1 MEGVNIMP
9 ELENV
14 EKVKVA
20 GFVDPRP
27 RKNKNA
33 ERIKKDEEELQELL
47 KAREQGKQPAEEVEE
62 ISAPEEG
69 ETTEKEDKSLSKEEL
84 SFKKRYGDLRRH
96 MANKDKETEERSKA
110 LEDQLSKATKNEL
123 VLPKSEDE
131 ITAWAKKY
139 PDIAGIVESIADKKA
154 KERSNDLDKRL
165 ESIEKMRV
173 EAVKEKAEAELI
185 KLHPD
190 FSDIREDDKFHDWA
204 DQQPKWVQDALY
216 ENVDDAKSVARVID
230 LYKIDAGITTKKS
243 DSKKSAASAVNTRS
257 KASPTADESNNYIKE
272 SQVDKMSDQ
281 EYAKNQE
288 AILEAMRSGK
298 FVYDLSGAAR

>member
-1 MEGVNIMP
+1 MP

-47 KAREQGKQPAEEVEE
+47 KAKEQGDNPAEEVKEA
-62 ISAPEEG
+62 SAPEKG
-69 ETTEKEDKSLSKEEL
+69 EEATKEDANLSKEEL

-96 MANKDKETEERSKA
+96 MASKDKETEERIKA
-110 LEDQLSKATKNEL
+110 LEDQLSKATRNEL
-123 VLPKSEDE
+123 VLPKSDDE
-131 ITAWAKKY
+131 IAAWTKKY
-139 PDIAGIVESIADKKA
+139 PDVAGIVETIADKKA
-154 KERSNDLDKRL
+154 RERATDLDKRVQD
-165 ESIEKMRV
+165 IEKMRV
-173 EAVKEKAEAELI
+173 DAVKEKAEAELM

-190 FSDIREDDKFHDWA
+190 FIDIREDDKFHDWA
-204 DQQPKWVQDALY
+204 DEQPKWVQDALY

-230 LYKIDAGITTKKS
+230 LYKIDAGIKTKKS
-243 DSKKSAASAVNTRS
+243 DGKSAASAVNTRS
-257 KASPTADESNNYIKE
+257 KTTPTSDDSNNNWRE
-272 SQVDKMSDQ
+272 SQIEKMSDK

-288 AILEAMRSGK
+288 SIMEAMRTGK

>member
-1 MEGVNIMP
+1 MP

-47 KAREQGKQPAEEVEE
+47 KAKEQGGQPAEEVKEVPDTEE
-62 ISAPEEG
+62 ANEAKPE
-69 ETTEKEDKSLSKEEL
+69 DQALSKEEQ

-96 MANKDKETEERSKA
+96 MADKDKKTEERIKA
-110 LEDQLSKATKNEL
+110 LEDQLSKATRNEL

-131 ITAWAKKY
+131 IAEWTKKY
-139 PDIAGIVESIADKKA
+139 PDVAGIVETIADKKA
-154 KERSNDLDKRL
+154 RERSSDLDKRL
-165 ESIEKMRV
+165 ENIEKMRV
-173 EAVKEKAEAELI
+173 EAVKEKAEAELM

-190 FSDIREDDKFHDWA
+190 FSQIREDDKFHDWA
-204 DQQPKWVQDALY
+204 EDQPKWVQDALY

-230 LYKIDAGITTKKS
+230 LYKIDAGIMTKKG
-243 DSKKSAASAVNTRS
+243 DSKRSAASAVNTRS
-257 KASPTADESNNYIKE
+257 KASPTADESNNYIRE
-272 SQVDKMSDQ
+272 SQVDKMSDK

-288 AILEAMRSGK
+288 AIMEAMRTGK

>member
-1 MEGVNIMP
+1 MP

-47 KAREQGKQPAEEVEE
+47 KAKEQGDNPAEEVKET
-62 ISAPEEG
+62 SAPEKRE
-69 ETTEKEDKSLSKEEL
+69 EATKEDENLSKEEL

-96 MANKDKETEERSKA
+96 MASKDKETEERIKA
-110 LEDQLSKATKNEL
+110 LEDQLSKATRNEL
-123 VLPKSEDE
+123 VLPKSDDE
-131 ITAWAKKY
+131 IAAWTKKY
-139 PDIAGIVESIADKKA
+139 PDVAGIVETIADKKA
-154 KERSNDLDKRL
+154 RERSTDLDKRVQD
-165 ESIEKMRV
+165 IEKMRV
-173 EAVKEKAEAELI
+173 DAVKEKAEAELM

-190 FSDIREDDKFHDWA
+190 FMDIREDDKFHDWA
-204 DQQPKWVQDALY
+204 DEQPKWVQDALY

-230 LYKIDAGITTKKS
+230 LYKIDAGIKTKKS
-243 DSKKSAASAVNTRS
+243 DGKSAASAVNTRS
-257 KASPTADESNNYIKE
+257 KTTPTSDDSNNNWRE
-272 SQVDKMSDQ
+272 SQIEKMSDK

-288 AILEAMRSGK
+288 SIMEAMRTGK

>member
-1 MEGVNIMP
+1 MP

-47 KAREQGKQPAEEVEE
+47 KAKEQGDTPAEEVKEA
-62 ISAPEEG
+62 SAPEKG
-69 ETTEKEDKSLSKEEL
+69 EEATKEDENLSKEEL

-96 MANKDKETEERSKA
+96 MASKDKETEERIKA
-110 LEDQLSKATKNEL
+110 LEDQLSKATRNEL
-123 VLPKSEDE
+123 VLPKSDDE
-131 ITAWAKKY
+131 IAAWAKKY
-139 PDIAGIVESIADKKA
+139 PDVAGIVETIADKKA
-154 KERSNDLDKRL
+154 RERSTDLDKRMKD
-165 ESIEKMRV
+165 IEKMRV
-173 EAVKEKAEAELI
+173 DAVKEKAEAELM

-190 FSDIREDDKFHDWA
+190 FIDIREDDKFHDWA
-204 DQQPKWVQDALY
+204 DEQPKWVQDALY

-230 LYKIDAGITTKKS
+230 LYKIDAGIKTKKS
-243 DSKKSAASAVNTRS
+243 DGKSAASAIGTKS
-257 KASPTADESNNYIKE
+257 KTTPTSDESKNYWKE
-272 SQVDKMSDQ
+272 SQIERMSDK

-288 AILEAMRSGK
+288 SIIEAMRTGK

>member
-1 MEGVNIMP
+1 MP

-20 GFVDPRP
+20 GFVDPRS

-47 KAREQGKQPAEEVEE
+47 KAREEGTASSEEVKEASNPEKGEE
-62 ISAPEEG
+62 ES
-69 ETTEKEDKSLSKEEL
+69 KEDKDLSKEEL

-96 MANKDKETEERSKA
+96 MADKDKKTDERIKA
-110 LEDQLSKATKNEL
+110 LETQLSKAAKNEL
-123 VLPKSEDE
+123 VLPKSEEE
-131 ITAWAKKY
+131 IAEWASKY
-139 PDIAGIVESIADKKA
+139 PDVAGIVESIADKKA
-154 KERSNDLDKRL
+154 RERSDDLDKRMKD
-165 ESIEKMRV
+165 IETLRIQ
-173 EAVKEKAEAELI
+173 ATKEKAEAELL

-190 FSDIREDDKFHDWA
+190 FVEIREDDKFHDWA
-204 DQQPKWVQDALY
+204 ENQPKWVQDALY

-230 LYKIDAGITTKKS
+230 LYKVDNGITAKKGNN
-243 DSKKSAASAVNTRS
+243 KSAASAVNTKS
-257 KASPTADESNNYIKE
+257 KASPTSDESNSYIRE
-272 SQVDKMSDQ
+272 SQVDKMSDK

-288 AILEAMRSGK
+288 AIMEAMRSGK

>member
-1 MEGVNIMP
+1 MP

-47 KAREQGKQPAEEVEE
+47 KAKEQGDNPAEEVKEA
-62 ISAPEEG
+62 SAPEKG
-69 ETTEKEDKSLSKEEL
+69 EEATKEDENLSKEEL

-96 MANKDKETEERSKA
+96 MASKDKETEERIKA
-110 LEDQLSKATKNEL
+110 LEDQLSKATRNEL
-123 VLPKSEDE
+123 VLPKSDDE
-131 ITAWAKKY
+131 IAAWTKKY
-139 PDIAGIVESIADKKA
+139 PDVAGIVETIADKKA
-154 KERSNDLDKRL
+154 RERSTDLDKRVQD
-165 ESIEKMRV
+165 IEKMRV
-173 EAVKEKAEAELI
+173 DAVKEKAEAELM

-190 FSDIREDDKFHDWA
+190 FMDIREDDKFHDWA
-204 DQQPKWVQDALY
+204 DEQPKWVQDALY

-230 LYKIDAGITTKKS
+230 LYKIDAGIKTKKS
-243 DSKKSAASAVNTRS
+243 DGKSAASAVNTRS
-257 KASPTADESNNYIKE
+257 KTTPTSDDSNNNWRE
-272 SQVDKMSDQ
+272 SQIEKMSDK

-288 AILEAMRSGK
+288 SIMEAMRTGK

>member
-1 MEGVNIMP
+1 MP

-47 KAREQGKQPAEEVEE
+47 KAKEQGGQPAEEVKEVPDTEE
-62 ISAPEEG
+62 TNEAKS
-69 ETTEKEDKSLSKEEL
+69 EDQNLSKEEQ

-96 MANKDKETEERSKA
+96 MADKDKKTEERIKA
-110 LEDQLSKATKNEL
+110 LEDQLSKAAKNEL

-131 ITAWAKKY
+131 IAEWTKKY
-139 PDIAGIVESIADKKA
+139 PDVAGIVETIADKKA
-154 KERSNDLDKRL
+154 RERSSELDQRL
-165 ESIEKMRV
+165 ENIEKMRV
-173 EAVKEKAEAELI
+173 EAAKDKAEAELM

-190 FSDIREDDKFHDWA
+190 FSQIREDDKFHDWA
-204 DQQPKWVQDALY
+204 DDQPKWVQDALY

-230 LYKIDAGITTKKS
+230 LYKIDAGISTKKS

-257 KASPTADESNNYIKE
+257 KASPTADESNNYIRE
-272 SQVDKMSDQ
+272 SQVDKMSDK

-288 AILEAMRSGK
+288 AIMEAMRTGK

>member
-1 MEGVNIMP
+1 MP

-47 KAREQGKQPAEEVEE
+47 KAREEGTATTEEVKEA
-62 ISAPEEG
+62 SDPEKGE
-69 ETTEKEDKSLSKEEL
+69 ETTKEDANLSKEEL

-96 MANKDKETEERSKA
+96 MASKDKETEERIKA
-110 LEDQLSKATKNEL
+110 LEDQLSKATRNEL
-123 VLPKSEDE
+123 VLPKSDDE
-131 ITAWAKKY
+131 IAAWAKKY
-139 PDIAGIVESIADKKA
+139 PDVAGIVETIADKKA
-154 KERSNDLDKRL
+154 RERSTDLDNRVKD
-165 ESIEKMRV
+165 IEKMRV
-173 EAVKEKAEAELI
+173 DAVKAKAEAELI

-190 FSDIREDDKFHDWA
+190 FIDIREDDKFHDWA
-204 DQQPKWVQDALY
+204 DEQPKWVQDALY
-216 ENVDDAKSVARVID
+216 ENLDDAKSVARVID
-230 LYKIDAGITTKKS
+230 LYKIDAGIKGKKN
-243 DSKKSAASAVNTRS
+243 DSKSAASAVNTRS
-257 KASPTADESNNYIKE
+257 KTTPTFDDSNNNWRE
-272 SQVDKMSDQ
+272 SQIEKMSDK

-288 AILEAMRSGK
+288 SIMEAMRTGK

>member
-1 MEGVNIMP
+1 MP

-20 GFVDPRP
+20 GFVDPRS

-47 KAREQGKQPAEEVEE
+47 KAREEGTATTEE
-62 ISAPEEG
+62 IKEASDPEKG
-69 ETTEKEDKSLSKEEL
+69 EEATKEDANLSKEEL

-96 MANKDKETEERSKA
+96 MASKDKETEERIKA
-110 LEDQLSKATKNEL
+110 LEDQLSKATRNEL
-123 VLPKSEDE
+123 VLPKSDDE
-131 ITAWAKKY
+131 IAAWAKKY
-139 PDIAGIVESIADKKA
+139 PDVAGIVETIADKKA
-154 KERSNDLDKRL
+154 RERSTDLDNRVKD
-165 ESIEKMRV
+165 IEKMRV
-173 EAVKEKAEAELI
+173 DAVKAKAEAELI

-190 FSDIREDDKFHDWA
+190 FVDIREDDKFHDWA
-204 DQQPKWVQDALY
+204 DEQPKWVQDALY

-230 LYKIDAGITTKKS
+230 LYKIDAGIKGKKN
-243 DSKKSAASAVNTRS
+243 DSKSAASAVNTRS
-257 KASPTADESNNYIKE
+257 KTTPTSDDSNGNWRE
-272 SQVDKMSDQ
+272 SQIEKMSDK

-288 AILEAMRSGK
+288 SIIEAMRTGK

>member
-1 MEGVNIMP
+1 MP

-20 GFVDPRP
+20 GFVDPRS

-47 KAREQGKQPAEEVEE
+47 KAKEQGEQPTEEVKEVSDTKE
-62 ISAPEEG
+62 AN
-69 ETTEKEDKSLSKEEL
+69 ETKSEDQALSKEEQ

-96 MANKDKETEERSKA
+96 MADKDKKTEERIKA
-110 LEDQLSKATKNEL
+110 LEDQLSKATRNEL

-131 ITAWAKKY
+131 ITEWAKKY
-139 PDIAGIVESIADKKA
+139 PDVAGIVESIADKKA
-154 KERSNDLDKRL
+154 RERSIDLDKRVQD
-165 ESIEKMRV
+165 IERMRV
-173 EAVKEKAEAELI
+173 EAAKEKAEAELL

-190 FSDIREDDKFHDWA
+190 FADIREDDKFHDWA
-204 DQQPKWVQDALY
+204 DAQPKWVQDALY

-230 LYKIDAGITTKKS
+230 LYKIDSGIKKS
-243 DSKKSAASAVNTRS
+243 SNKSAASAVNTRS
-257 KASPTADESNNYIKE
+257 KASPTSDESNNYIRE
-272 SQVDKMSDQ
+272 SQVDKMSDK

-288 AILEAMRSGK
+288 AIMEAMRTGK

>member
-1 MEGVNIMP
+1 MP

-20 GFVDPRP
+20 GFVDPRS

-47 KAREQGKQPAEEVEE
+47 KAKEQGEQPTEEVKEVSDAKE
-62 ISAPEEG
+62 SDEAKPE
-69 ETTEKEDKSLSKEEL
+69 DQALSKEEQ

-96 MANKDKETEERSKA
+96 MADKDKKTEERIKA
-110 LEDQLSKATKNEL
+110 LEDQLSKAAKNEL

-131 ITAWAKKY
+131 IAEWTKKY
-139 PDIAGIVESIADKKA
+139 PDVAGIVETIADKKA
-154 KERSNDLDKRL
+154 KERSSDLDKRL
-165 ESIEKMRV
+165 ENIERMRV
-173 EAVKEKAEAELI
+173 EAVKEKAEAELM

-190 FSDIREDDKFHDWA
+190 FSEIREDDKFHDWA
-204 DQQPKWVQDALY
+204 DAQPKWVQDALY

-230 LYKIDAGITTKKS
+230 LYKIDAGISAKKS

-257 KASPTADESNNYIKE
+257 KASPTADESNNYWRE
-272 SQVDKMSDQ
+272 SQVDKMSDKD
-281 EYAKNQE
+281 YAKNQE
-288 AILEAMRSGK
+288 AIMEAMRSGK

>member
-1 MEGVNIMP
+1 MP

-47 KAREQGKQPAEEVEE
+47 KAKEQGGQPAEEVKEVPDAKE
-62 ISAPEEG
+62 ADETKPE
-69 ETTEKEDKSLSKEEL
+69 DQALSKEEQ

-96 MANKDKETEERSKA
+96 MADKDKKTEERIKA
-110 LEDQLSKATKNEL
+110 LEDQLSKATRNEL

-131 ITAWAKKY
+131 IAEWTKKY
-139 PDIAGIVESIADKKA
+139 PDVAGIVETIADKKA
-154 KERSNDLDKRL
+154 RERSSDLDKRL
-165 ESIEKMRV
+165 ENIEKMRV
-173 EAVKEKAEAELI
+173 EAAKDKAEAELM

-190 FSDIREDDKFHDWA
+190 FSQIREDDAFHDWA
-204 DQQPKWVQDALY
+204 EAQPKWVQDALY

-230 LYKIDAGITTKKS
+230 LYKIDAGIMTKKG
-243 DSKKSAASAVNTRS
+243 DSKRSAASAVNTRS
-257 KASPTADESNNYIKE
+257 KASPTADESNNYIRE
-272 SQVDKMSDQ
+272 SQVDKMSDK

-288 AILEAMRSGK
+288 AIMEAMRTGK

>member
-1 MEGVNIMP
+1 MP

-47 KAREQGKQPAEEVEE
+47 KAREEGAKPSEEVKEV
-62 ISAPEEG
+62 SATEEG
-69 ETTEKEDKSLSKEEL
+69 EENPKEDKDLSKEEL

-96 MANKDKETEERSKA
+96 MASKDKETEERIKA
-110 LEDQLSKATKNEL
+110 LEDQLSKATRNEL
-123 VLPKSEDE
+123 VLPKSEEE
-131 ITAWAKKY
+131 IAEWTKKY
-139 PDIAGIVESIADKKA
+139 PDVAGIVETIADKKA
-154 KERSNDLDKRL
+154 RQRAGELDKRVQD
-165 ESIEKMRV
+165 IEKMRV
-173 EAVKEKAEAELI
+173 EAVKEKAEAELM

-190 FSDIREDDKFHDWA
+190 FMDIRQDDNFHDWA
-204 DQQPKWVQDALY
+204 DDQPKWVQDALY

-230 LYKIDAGITTKKS
+230 LYKIDAGIMTKKG
-243 DSKKSAASAVNTRS
+243 DSRKSAASAVNTRS
-257 KASPTADESNNYIKE
+257 KASPTADESNNYIRE
-272 SQVDKMSDQ
+272 SQVDKMSDK

-288 AILEAMRSGK
+288 AIMEAMRTGK

>member
-1 MEGVNIMP
+1 MP

-20 GFVDPRP
+20 GFVDPRS

-47 KAREQGKQPAEEVEE
+47 KAKEQGDNPAEEVKEA
-62 ISAPEEG
+62 SAPEKG
-69 ETTEKEDKSLSKEEL
+69 EEATKEDENLSKEEL

-96 MANKDKETEERSKA
+96 MASKDKETEERIKA
-110 LEDQLSKATKNEL
+110 LEDQLSKATRNEL
-123 VLPKSEDE
+123 VLPKSDDE
-131 ITAWAKKY
+131 IAAWAKKY
-139 PDIAGIVESIADKKA
+139 PDVAGIVETIADKKA
-154 KERSNDLDKRL
+154 RERSTDLDKRVQD
-165 ESIEKMRV
+165 IEKMRV
-173 EAVKEKAEAELI
+173 DAVKEKAEAELL

-190 FSDIREDDKFHDWA
+190 FMDIREDDKFHDWA

-230 LYKIDAGITTKKS
+230 LYKIDSGIKTKK
-243 DSKKSAASAVNTRS
+243 DDGKSAASAIGTKS
-257 KASPTADESNNYIKE
+257 KANPISDESKNYWKE
-272 SQVDKMSDQ
+272 SQIDKMSDK

-288 AILEAMRSGK
+288 SIMEAMRSGK
-298 FVYDLSGAAR
+298 FLYDLSGAAR

>member
-1 MEGVNIMP
+1 MP

-47 KAREQGKQPAEEVEE
+47 KAREEGTAPTEE
-62 ISAPEEG
+62 IKEASDPEKG
-69 ETTEKEDKSLSKEEL
+69 EEATKEDKDLSKEEL

-96 MANKDKETEERSKA
+96 MASKDKETEERIKA
-110 LEDQLSKATKNEL
+110 LEAQLTKATKNEL
-123 VLPKSEDE
+123 VLPKSEEE
-131 ITAWAKKY
+131 IAEWTKKY
-139 PDIAGIVESIADKKA
+139 PDVAGIVESIADKKA
-154 KERSNDLDKRL
+154 RERSTDLDKRVQD
-165 ESIEKMRV
+165 IERMRV
-173 EAVKEKAEAELI
+173 EAVKEKAEAELL

-190 FSDIREDDKFHDWA
+190 FADIREDDKFHDWA
-204 DQQPKWVQDALY
+204 EAQPKWVQDALY

-230 LYKIDAGITTKKS
+230 LYKVDNGITAKKS
-243 DSKKSAASAVNTRS
+243 SSKSAASAVNTKS
-257 KASPTADESNNYIKE
+257 KASPTSDESNNYIRE
-272 SQVDKMSDQ
+272 SQVDKMSDK

-288 AILEAMRSGK
+288 AIMEAMRTGK

>member
-1 MEGVNIMP
+1 MP

-47 KAREQGKQPAEEVEE
+47 KARKEGAESSEEIEEVPNAKEGGE
-62 ISAPEEG
+62 AEPEN
-69 ETTEKEDKSLSKEEL
+69 KNLSKEEQ

-96 MANKDKETEERSKA
+96 MADKDKKTEERIKA
-110 LEDQLSKATKNEL
+110 LEDQLSKATRNEL

-131 ITAWAKKY
+131 IAEWAKKY
-139 PDIAGIVESIADKKA
+139 PDVAGIVETIADKKA
-154 KERSNDLDKRL
+154 RERSSDLDKRL
-165 ESIEKMRV
+165 ENIEKMRV
-173 EAVKEKAEAELI
+173 EAAKEKAEAELMR
-185 KLHPD
+185 LHPD
-190 FSDIREDDKFHDWA
+190 FSQIREDDAFHDWA
-204 DQQPKWVQDALY
+204 EAQPKWVQDALY

-230 LYKIDAGITTKKS
+230 LYKIDAGIMTKKG

-257 KASPTADESNNYIKE
+257 KASPTADESNNYIRE
-272 SQVDKMSDQ
+272 SQVDKMSDK

-288 AILEAMRSGK
+288 AIMEAMRTGK

>member
-1 MEGVNIMP
+1 MP

-47 KAREQGKQPAEEVEE
+47 EAKEQGGQPAEEVKEVS
-62 ISAPEEG
+62 SAEKEG
-69 ETTEKEDKSLSKEEL
+69 EDSKEDQSLSKEEQ

-96 MANKDKETEERSKA
+96 MADKDKKTEERIKA
-110 LEDQLSKATKNEL
+110 LEDQLSKATRNEL

-131 ITAWAKKY
+131 IAEWAKKY
-139 PDIAGIVESIADKKA
+139 PDVAGIVETIADKKA
-154 KERSNDLDKRL
+154 RERSSDLDKRL
-165 ESIEKMRV
+165 ENIEKMRV
-173 EAVKEKAEAELI
+173 EAVKEKAEAELM

-190 FSDIREDDKFHDWA
+190 FSQIREDDAFHDWA
-204 DQQPKWVQDALY
+204 EDQPKWVQDALY

-257 KASPTADESNNYIKE
+257 KASPTADESNNYIRE
-272 SQVDKMSDQ
+272 SQVDKMSDK

-288 AILEAMRSGK
+288 AIMEAMRSGK

>member
-1 MEGVNIMP
+1 MP

-47 KAREQGKQPAEEVEE
+47 KAKEQGGQPAEEVKEVPDAKE
-62 ISAPEEG
+62 ADETKPE
-69 ETTEKEDKSLSKEEL
+69 DQALSKEEQ

-96 MANKDKETEERSKA
+96 MADKDKKTEERIKA
-110 LEDQLSKATKNEL
+110 LEDQLSKATRNEL

-131 ITAWAKKY
+131 IAEWTKKY
-139 PDIAGIVESIADKKA
+139 PDVAGIVETIADKKA
-154 KERSNDLDKRL
+154 RERSSDLDKRL
-165 ESIEKMRV
+165 ENIEKMRM
-173 EAVKEKAEAELI
+173 EAAKDKAEAELM

-190 FSDIREDDKFHDWA
+190 FSQIREDDAFHDWA
-204 DQQPKWVQDALY
+204 EAQPKWVQDALY

-230 LYKIDAGITTKKS
+230 LYKIDAGIMTKKG
-243 DSKKSAASAVNTRS
+243 DSKRSAASAVNTRS
-257 KASPTADESNNYIKE
+257 KASPTADESNNYIRE
-272 SQVDKMSDQ
+272 SQVDKMSDK

-288 AILEAMRSGK
+288 AIMEAMRTGK

>member
-1 MEGVNIMP
+1 MP

-47 KAREQGKQPAEEVEE
+47 KAKEQGDNPAEEVKET
-62 ISAPEEG
+62 SAPEKG
-69 ETTEKEDKSLSKEEL
+69 EEATKEDENLSKEEL

-96 MANKDKETEERSKA
+96 MASKDKETEERIKA
-110 LEDQLSKATKNEL
+110 LEDQLSKATRNEL
-123 VLPKSEDE
+123 VLPKSDDE
-131 ITAWAKKY
+131 IAAWTKKY
-139 PDIAGIVESIADKKA
+139 PDVAGIVETIADKKA
-154 KERSNDLDKRL
+154 RERATDLDKRVQD
-165 ESIEKMRV
+165 IEKMRV
-173 EAVKEKAEAELI
+173 DAVKEKAEAELM

-190 FSDIREDDKFHDWA
+190 FMDIREDDKFHDWA
-204 DQQPKWVQDALY
+204 DEQPKWVQDALY

-230 LYKIDAGITTKKS
+230 LYKIDAGIKTKKS
-243 DSKKSAASAVNTRS
+243 DGKSAASAVNTRS
-257 KASPTADESNNYIKE
+257 KTTPTSDDSNNNWRE
-272 SQVDKMSDQ
+272 SQIEKMSDK

-288 AILEAMRSGK
+288 SIMEAMRTGK

>member
-1 MEGVNIMP
+1 MP

-47 KAREQGKQPAEEVEE
+47 KAKEQGDNPAEEVKEA
-62 ISAPEEG
+62 SAPEKG
-69 ETTEKEDKSLSKEEL
+69 EEATKEDANLSKEEL

-96 MANKDKETEERSKA
+96 MASKDKETEERIKA
-110 LEDQLSKATKNEL
+110 LEDQLSKATRNEL
-123 VLPKSEDE
+123 VLPKSDDE
-131 ITAWAKKY
+131 IAAWTKKY
-139 PDIAGIVESIADKKA
+139 PDVAGIVETIADKKA
-154 KERSNDLDKRL
+154 RERATDLDKRVQD
-165 ESIEKMRV
+165 IEKMRV
-173 EAVKEKAEAELI
+173 DAVKEKAEAELI

-190 FSDIREDDKFHDWA
+190 FIEIREDDKFHDWA
-204 DQQPKWVQDALY
+204 DEQPKWVQDALY

-230 LYKIDAGITTKKS
+230 LYKIDVGIKGKKS
-243 DSKKSAASAVNTRS
+243 DSKSAASAIGTKS
-257 KASPTADESNNYIKE
+257 KTTPTSDESKNYWKE
-272 SQVDKMSDQ
+272 SQIERMSDK

-288 AILEAMRSGK
+288 SIIEAMRTGK

>member
-1 MEGVNIMP
+1 MP

-20 GFVDPRP
+20 GFVDPRS

-47 KAREQGKQPAEEVEE
+47 KAREEGTATAEEVKEAP
-62 ISAPEEG
+62 APEKG
-69 ETTEKEDKSLSKEEL
+69 EEATKEDANLSKEEL

-96 MANKDKETEERSKA
+96 MASKDKETEERIKA
-110 LEDQLSKATKNEL
+110 LEDQLSKATRNEL
-123 VLPKSEDE
+123 VLPKSDDE
-131 ITAWAKKY
+131 IAAWAKKY
-139 PDIAGIVESIADKKA
+139 PDVAGIVETIADKKA
-154 KERSNDLDKRL
+154 RERSTDLDNRVKD
-165 ESIEKMRV
+165 IEKMRV
-173 EAVKEKAEAELI
+173 DAVKAKAEAELI

-190 FSDIREDDKFHDWA
+190 FVDIREDDKFHDWA
-204 DQQPKWVQDALY
+204 DEQPKWVQDALY

-230 LYKIDAGITTKKS
+230 LYKIDAGIKGKKN
-243 DSKKSAASAVNTRS
+243 DSKSAASAVNTRS
-257 KASPTADESNNYIKE
+257 KTTPTFDDSNNNWRE
-272 SQVDKMSDQ
+272 SQIEKMSDK

-288 AILEAMRSGK
+288 SIMEAMRTGK

>member
-1 MEGVNIMP
+1 MP

-47 KAREQGKQPAEEVEE
+47 KAKEQGDNPAEEVKEA
-62 ISAPEEG
+62 SAPEKG
-69 ETTEKEDKSLSKEEL
+69 EEATKEDENLSKEEL

-96 MANKDKETEERSKA
+96 MASKDKETEERIKA
-110 LEDQLSKATKNEL
+110 LEDQLSKATRNEL

-131 ITAWAKKY
+131 IAEWTKKY
-139 PDIAGIVESIADKKA
+139 PDVAGIVETIADKKA
-154 KERSNDLDKRL
+154 RERSTDLDKRMQD
-165 ESIEKMRV
+165 IEKMRV
-173 EAVKEKAEAELI
+173 DAVKEKAEAELL

-190 FSDIREDDKFHDWA
+190 FMDIREDDKFHDWA
-204 DQQPKWVQDALY
+204 DEQPKWVQDALY

-230 LYKIDAGITTKKS
+230 LYKIDAGIKTKKT
-243 DSKKSAASAVNTRS
+243 DSKSAASAVGTIS
-257 KASPTADESNNYIKE
+257 KTAPPSDDSNNNWRE
-272 SQVDKMSDQ
+272 SQIEKMSDK

-288 AILEAMRSGK
+288 SIMEAMRTGK

>member
-1 MEGVNIMP
+1 MP

-47 KAREQGKQPAEEVEE
+47 KAKEQGDNPAEEVKEA
-62 ISAPEEG
+62 SAPEKG
-69 ETTEKEDKSLSKEEL
+69 EEATKEDENLSKEEL

-96 MANKDKETEERSKA
+96 MASKDKETEERIKA
-110 LEDQLSKATKNEL
+110 LEDQLSKATRNEL
-123 VLPKSEDE
+123 VLPKSDDE
-131 ITAWAKKY
+131 IAAWTKKY
-139 PDIAGIVESIADKKA
+139 PDVAGIVETIADKKA
-154 KERSNDLDKRL
+154 RERSTDLDKRMKD
-165 ESIEKMRV
+165 IEKMRV
-173 EAVKEKAEAELI
+173 DAVKEKAEAELM

-190 FSDIREDDKFHDWA
+190 FIDIREDDKFHDWA
-204 DQQPKWVQDALY
+204 DEQPKWVQDALY

-230 LYKIDAGITTKKS
+230 LYKIDAGIKTKKS
-243 DSKKSAASAVNTRS
+243 DGKSAASAIGTKS
-257 KASPTADESNNYIKE
+257 KTTPTSDESKNYWKE
-272 SQVDKMSDQ
+272 SQIERMSDK

-288 AILEAMRSGK
+288 AIMEAMRTGK

>member
-1 MEGVNIMP
+1 MP

-47 KAREQGKQPAEEVEE
+47 KAKEQGGQPAEEIKEVPDAKEGNE
-62 ISAPEEG
+62 TEPENQN
-69 ETTEKEDKSLSKEEL
+69 LSKEEQ

-96 MANKDKETEERSKA
+96 MADKDKKTEERIQA
-110 LEDQLSKATKNEL
+110 LESQLSKATRNEL

-131 ITAWAKKY
+131 IAEWAKKY
-139 PDIAGIVESIADKKA
+139 PDVAGIVETIADKKA
-154 KERSNDLDKRL
+154 RERSSDLDKRL
-165 ESIEKMRV
+165 ENIEKMRV
-173 EAVKEKAEAELI
+173 EATKEKAEAELM

-204 DQQPKWVQDALY
+204 DAQPKWVQDALY

-257 KASPTADESNNYIKE
+257 KASPTADESNNYIRE
-272 SQVDKMSDQ
+272 SQVDKMSDK

-288 AILEAMRSGK
+288 AIMEAMRSGK
-298 FVYDLSGAAR
+298 FDYDLSGAAR